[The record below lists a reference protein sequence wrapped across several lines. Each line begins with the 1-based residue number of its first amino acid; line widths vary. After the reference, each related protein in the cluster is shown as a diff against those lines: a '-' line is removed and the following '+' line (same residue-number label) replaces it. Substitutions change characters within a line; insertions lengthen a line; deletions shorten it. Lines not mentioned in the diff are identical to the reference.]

1 MNMDI
6 ANSSP
11 SSIRHLIGQEGV
23 IRQVTVA
30 LDAAHQDGKRFDHS
44 LLVGPPGCGKT
55 ATSQIIAKEMATGHI
70 ELLGQT
76 IKSSADLTAALLEA
90 EDRTLVFI
98 DEAHELPR
106 TVQTALYLSL
116 DQRKVVLNSS
126 RKGGM
131 PATIDIADFTLLLAT
146 TDEYHLLQP
155 LRDRM
160 RLTLRFEFYA
170 SRDLCRILET
180 RALALGWQV
189 EPQVFDQIAPRSRG
203 TPRIAL
209 RLLAAAHRCS
219 RADGS
224 SRITHRH
231 LEQACDLENVDSL
244 GLGPSEQQY
253 LRILL
258 EGPTRLNMLASR
270 LGLPAKTVEKVF
282 EQNFLIRSGLVEKD
296 DQARRVLTASGR
308 KHALSLAKASCL

>member
-1 MNMDI
+1 MNTDI
-6 ANSSP
+6 ANASP

-30 LDAAHQDGKRFDHS
+30 LDAAQQDGKRFDHS

-55 ATSQIIAKEMATGHI
+55 ATSQIVAKEMATGYI

-76 IKSSADLTAALLEA
+76 IKSSADLNAALLEA
-90 EDRTLVFI
+90 TDRSVVFI
-98 DEAHELPR
+98 DEAHEMPR
-106 TVQTALYLSL
+106 QVQTALYLSL
-116 DQRKVVLNSS
+116 DQRKVILNGS
-126 RKGGM
+126 RKGSV
-131 PATIDIADFTLLLAT
+131 PTTIDIADFTLLLAT

-170 SRDLCRILET
+170 EADLCRILAT
-180 RALALGWQV
+180 RAQALGWQV
-189 EPQVFDQIAPRSRG
+189 EESVFTDIAPRSRG

-219 RADGS
+219 RAEGS
-224 SRITHRH
+224 STISASH
-231 LEQACDLENVDSL
+231 LMQACELEHIDCR
-244 GLGPSEQQY
+244 GLGPTEQRY
-253 LRILL
+253 LRVLL

-270 LGLPAKTVEKVF
+270 LGLPAKTIEKVF
-282 EQNFLIRSGLVEKD
+282 EQNFLIRAGLVEKD
-296 DQARRVLTASGR
+296 DQARRVLTAAGR
-308 KHALSLAKASCL
+308 KHAKSLPA

>member
-1 MNMDI
+1 MNTDI
-6 ANSSP
+6 ANATP

-30 LDAAHQDGKRFDHS
+30 LDAAQQDGKRFDHS

-55 ATSQIIAKEMATGHI
+55 ATSQIIAKEMATGYI

-76 IKSSADLTAALLEA
+76 IKSSADLNAALLEA
-90 EDRTLVFI
+90 TDRCLVFI

-106 TVQTALYLSL
+106 QVQTALYLSL
-116 DQRKVVLNSS
+116 DQRRVILNGS
-126 RKGGM
+126 RKGSM
-131 PATIDIADFTLLLAT
+131 PTTIDIADFTLLLAT

-160 RLTLRFEFYA
+160 RLTLRFDFYA
-170 SRDLCRILET
+170 PKDLCRILET
-180 RALALGWQV
+180 RAQALGWQI
-189 EPQVFDQIAPRSRG
+189 EPKVFEQIAPRSRG

-224 SRITHRH
+224 STITHRH
-231 LEQACDLENVDSL
+231 LLQACELENVDRL
-244 GLGPSEQQY
+244 GLGPTEQQY

-270 LGLPAKTVEKVF
+270 LGLPAKTIEKVF
-282 EQNFLIRSGLVEKD
+282 EQNFLIRAGLVEKD
-296 DQARRVLTASGR
+296 DQARRVLTAAGR
-308 KHALSLAKASCL
+308 KHALLTAHS